1 MISCFTTYSTRLD
14 QKCNAFTLNALQ
26 CLDFPSWRPKHGIS
40 VKGEHAPF
48 KVHNVSN
55 NTGLSLIKFVHT
67 ELPQVVLE
75 LGLLGPQV
83 GVLPNEPPLLGIKVS
98 LYILATELPPKD

>member
-1 MISCFTTYSTRLD
+1 M
-14 QKCNAFTLNALQ
+14 
-26 CLDFPSWRPKHGIS
+26 S

-48 KVHNVSN
+48 IVQDISN

-67 ELPQVVLE
+67 ELPQVVFE
-75 LGLLGPQV
+75 LGLLGTQI

-98 LYILATELPPKD
+98 LYILATELPPTD